1 MILCDTRFRDTK
13 FWRPLATAVLIV
25 FLTSVNGGVA
35 HSEWDYWL
43 QSGGTKIVK
52 CDGRADG
59 AAVKLANRDGQW
71 VYIDGIAACKD
82 SGANYDLEIKFIRV
96 TINSARSGDIVRER
110 DPIKFD
116 WIGVELYRQVDGQQ
130 QIEWLF
136 HQERPIQ
143 GSLPNLPDKKVVF
156 GKLQFSIPKTAA
168 DRATRMTFYLTAQ
181 GIPFPFQVL

>member
-1 MILCDTRFRDTK
+1 MRSPDIQFGRSFAVCTLVALIA
-13 FWRPLATAVLIV
+13 LATSGTAYA
-25 FLTSVNGGVA
+25 G
-35 HSEWDYWL
+35 WDYWL
-43 QSGGTKIVK
+43 QSGGTRIVK
-52 CDGRADG
+52 CDGRTDE

-71 VYIDGIAACKD
+71 VYIDGVAACKD
-82 SGANYDLEIKFIRV
+82 SGANYDLEIRFLRV
-96 TINSARSGDIVRER
+96 TINSARSGDIAR

-116 WIGVELYRQVDGQQ
+116 WIGLELYRQADGQQ

-143 GSLPNLPDKKVVF
+143 GSLPNLPDQKVVF

-181 GIPFPFQVL
+181 GIPFTFQVL